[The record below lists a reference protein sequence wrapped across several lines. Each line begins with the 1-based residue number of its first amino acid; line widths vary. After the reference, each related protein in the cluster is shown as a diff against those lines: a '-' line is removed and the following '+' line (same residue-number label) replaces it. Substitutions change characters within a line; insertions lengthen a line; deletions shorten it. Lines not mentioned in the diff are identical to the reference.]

1 MDTATAAKPD
11 STPSYPGVAPGLLI
25 ALGVSLILACV
36 IFRDSLVA
44 MVQQWN
50 AGGTYAHGYLIPLVT
65 AYLLYQQRADLAA
78 CEKKITGWG
87 GALVALGA
95 VAWAMSALVD
105 IQLFEQFAAVATL
118 LSIVLL
124 FLGHRFVNT
133 ALFPLLFLFLAVP
146 VGDGITPHL
155 IDMTADFVVAAL
167 RVTGI
172 PVYREGASFV
182 IPSGSWSVVT
192 ACSGIRYLM
201 ATVTIGTLYAYL
213 NFRSYWRRAA
223 FVGVAVIVAVV
234 GNWLRAYLIV
244 MIGHLSGMRLAVGI
258 DHVIYGWVFFGLLIF
273 LLMGIGMLWSEPP
286 APPVA
291 PVRGRNIT
299 PSPLRIAGACSMVIG
314 SLLVA
319 QRWVEHARLRS
330 ATPAPQITV
339 AASDLGPA
347 WSALP
352 TAFTDWRATYAGEP
366 VIIDARY
373 RKSDSDLAWQVAWYG
388 AQHQGSEIINAGTHL
403 VLEIST
409 TWRML
414 GTSITLA
421 PDTGLPARLETVIEN
436 AAAQGQ
442 IVIWQWYWI
451 EGRTVLAPLW
461 AKFYEILARLQGHG
475 NAGATVLVYTSL
487 NEGEE
492 LSDARAR
499 LAAATQIIA
508 PRLATAFAAQIR

>member
-1 MDTATAAKPD
+1 MDTPTAAMPEPTQRYPD
-11 STPSYPGVAPGLLI
+11 VAPGLLI
-25 ALGVSLILACV
+25 ALGASLILACT

-50 AGGTYAHGYLIPLVT
+50 TGGTYAHGYLIPFVT
-65 AYLLYQQRADLAA
+65 AYLLYQQRTDLGA
-78 CEKKITGWG
+78 CEKKITAWA

-95 VAWAMSALVD
+95 AAWAMSALID
-105 IQLFEQFAAVATL
+105 IQLFQQITALATL
-118 LSIVLL
+118 LGIVLL
-124 FLGHRFVNT
+124 FLGYHFVNA

-213 NFRSYWRRAA
+213 NFRSYWRRTA
-223 FVGVAVIVAVV
+223 FVGVAVILAIV

-273 LLMGIGMLWSEPP
+273 LLMGIGTLWSEPP
-286 APPVA
+286 APPVV

-299 PSPLRIAGACSMVIG
+299 PSPLQITWACSMVLA

-319 QRWVEHARLRS
+319 QRWVEHARLRP
-330 ATPAPQITV
+330 ATPPPQITV
-339 AASDLGPA
+339 AASDLGPG

-352 TAFTDWRATYAGEP
+352 AVFTDWRATYAGDP

-373 RKSDSDLAWQVAWYG
+373 RKSDGDLAWQVAWYG

-403 VLEIST
+403 VPEIST

-421 PDTGLPARLETVIEN
+421 PDTVLPARLETVIEN

-451 EGRTVLAPLW
+451 EGRTVPAPLW
-461 AKFYEILARLQGHG
+461 AKFYEILARVQGHG
-475 NAGATVLVYTSL
+475 NAGATVLVYTTL
-487 NEGEE
+487 HEGEE
-492 LSDARAR
+492 LSGARTR

-508 PRLATAFAAQIR
+508 PRLAAAFAATIR

>member
-1 MDTATAAKPD
+1 MDTTTAAKPD
-11 STPSYPGVAPGLLI
+11 PTPSYPGVAPGLLI
-25 ALGVSLILACV
+25 ALGASLILVCV

-50 AGGTYAHGYLIPLVT
+50 SGGTYAHGYLIPLVT
-65 AYLLYQQRADLAA
+65 AYLLYLQRADLAA
-78 CEKKITGWG
+78 CEKKITGWA

-95 VAWAMSALVD
+95 AAWAMSALID
-105 IQLFEQFAAVATL
+105 IQLFQQFAAVATL
-118 LSIVLL
+118 LSVVLL

-223 FVGVAVIVAVV
+223 FVGVAVIVALV

-291 PVRGRNIT
+291 PVRGRNLT
-299 PSPLRIAGACSMVIG
+299 PSPLRMAWACSMVVG

-319 QRWVEHARLRS
+319 QRWVEHARLRP

-339 AASDLGPA
+339 AAGDLGPA

-352 TAFTDWRATYAGEP
+352 APFTDWQATYAGEP

-373 RKSDSDLAWQVAWYG
+373 RSSDSQLGWQVAWYG

-403 VLEIST
+403 VPEIST

-421 PDTGLPARLETVIEN
+421 PDTVLPARLETVIEN
-436 AAAQGQ
+436 AAPPGQ

-461 AKFYEILARLQGHG
+461 AKFYEILARLQGRG

-487 NEGEE
+487 NDGEE

-508 PRLATAFAAQIR
+508 PRLASAFAAQIR